1 MRYGTA
7 SNFSKVTIVFVT
19 SSSSVIVT
27 LLAPAPVNSADSEG
41 TSKGRDD
48 GIQPAT

>member
-19 SSSSVIVT
+19 SSSSVIVSKFPISRVT
-27 LLAPAPVNSADSEG
+27 WVRTIWIRTFTFPV
-41 TSKGRDD
+41 KG
-48 GIQPAT
+48 

>member
-19 SSSSVIVT
+19 SSSSVIVPHKEAKVV
-27 LLAPAPVNSADSEG
+27 LL
-41 TSKGRDD
+41 R
-48 GIQPAT
+48 